1 MRLLLYLKFERS
13 NAMEQ
18 KNSKDRLRE
27 ITDSIEQGIN
37 DLFESEK
44 YRQYLRTMS
53 RFHRYSVNNT
63 LLIAMQRPDA
73 THIAGF
79 SSWRNQFGR
88 HVRKG
93 EKGIQIIAPT
103 PYKKKIDAVKVDPDT
118 KAPILDQNG
127 NAIMEEIEIKIP
139 MFRVVSVFDVS
150 QTEGRPLPEI
160 VSDLTGDV
168 QQYDTFMEALHR
180 SSPVPVSIESIAPTT
195 DGYFSLTEQSITI
208 RAGMSEVQ
216 TVCATVHEIV
226 HAKLHNYGNTNTQ
239 SEQPEEIPKKDQRTK
254 EVEAESIAYAV
265 CQYYGIETAENSFGY
280 IAGWSKGKELSEL
293 RASLETINQTASELI
308 DDIDRRFMQLC
319 EERGIENALKNA
331 EMSLE
336 DDYGMIDGIINNGQ
350 KNMEEKL
357 TDERPS
363 VLQQIKNTKKTEQKR
378 PALKCA
384 EMER

>member
-1 MRLLLYLKFERS
+1 
-13 NAMEQ
+13 MEQ
-18 KNSKDRLRE
+18 KSSKDRLRE
-27 ITDSIEQGIN
+27 ITDSIEQGIK
-37 DLFESEK
+37 DLFESDK

-79 SSWRNQFGR
+79 SNWRNQFGR

-118 KAPILDQNG
+118 KAPVLDQNG
-127 NAIMEEIEIKIP
+127 DAIMEEIEIRIP

-168 QQYDTFMEALHR
+168 QQYDTFMEALYR
-180 SSPVPVSIESIAPTT
+180 TSPVPVFFESIASTT
-195 DGYFSLTEQSITI
+195 DGYFSLMEQSITI

-216 TVCATVHEIV
+216 TVCAMVHEIA
-226 HAKLHNYGNTNTQ
+226 HAKLHNYAMANTQ
-239 SEQPEEIPKKDQRTK
+239 SEQSEETQKKDQRTK

-265 CQYYGIETAENSFGY
+265 CQYYGIETSENSFGY
-280 IAGWSKGKELSEL
+280 IAGWSKGKDLEEL

-308 DDIDRRFMQLC
+308 TDIDRYFMQLC
-319 EERGIENALKNA
+319 GERGTEIPVENTLKNV
-331 EMSLE
+331 ELSLE

-350 KNMEEKL
+350 KKVEEKL
-357 TDERPS
+357 MDQRPS
-363 VLQQIKNTKKTEQKR
+363 VLQQLQTTKNSEHKPT
-378 PALKCA
+378 ALKCA
-384 EMER
+384 ERER

>member
-1 MRLLLYLKFERS
+1 
-13 NAMEQ
+13 MEQ
-18 KNSKDRLRE
+18 KSSKDRLRE
-27 ITDSIEQGIN
+27 ITDSIEQGIK
-37 DLFESEK
+37 DLFESDK

-73 THIAGF
+73 TRVAGYNK
-79 SSWRNQFGR
+79 WRDQFGR

-118 KAPILDQNG
+118 KAPVLDQDG
-127 NAIMEEIEIKIP
+127 NAVMEEIEIKIP

-160 VSDLTGDV
+160 VSDLTGNI
-168 QQYDTFMEALHR
+168 QQYDTFMEALQR
-180 SSPVPVSIESIAPTT
+180 SSPVPISIEPITPTT
-195 DGYFSLTEQSITI
+195 DGYFSLTDQSITI

-216 TVCATVHEIV
+216 TVCASVHEIA
-226 HAKLHNYGNTNTQ
+226 HAKLHNYAVANTQ
-239 SEQPEEIPKKDQRTK
+239 SEQFEETPKRDQRTK

-308 DDIDRRFMQLC
+308 TDIDRHFMQLC
-319 EERGIENALKNA
+319 EERGTEIPVENALKNV
-331 EMSLE
+331 ELSLE

-350 KNMEEKL
+350 KNMEKKL
-357 TDERPS
+357 PEHRPS
-363 VLQQIKNTKKTEQKR
+363 VLQQLQTTKNSEHKPT
-378 PALKCA
+378 ALKCA
-384 EMER
+384 ERER

>member
-1 MRLLLYLKFERS
+1 
-13 NAMEQ
+13 MEQ
-18 KNSKDRLRE
+18 KSSKDRLRE
-27 ITDSIEQGIN
+27 ITDSIEQGIK
-37 DLFESEK
+37 DLFESDK

-79 SSWRNQFGR
+79 SNWRNQFGR

-103 PYKKKIDAVKVDPDT
+103 PYKKKIEEVKIDPAT
-118 KAPILDQNG
+118 KAPLLDKDG

-139 MFRVVSVFDVS
+139 RFRVVSVFDVS
-150 QTEGRPLPEI
+150 QTDGRPLPEI
-160 VSDLTGDV
+160 VSDLAGDV
-168 QQYDTFMEALHR
+168 QHHDTFMEALYR
-180 SSPVPVSIESIAPTT
+180 SSPVPISIEPITPTT
-195 DGYFSLTEQSITI
+195 DGYFSLTDQSITI

-216 TVCATVHEIV
+216 TVCASVHEIA
-226 HAKLHNYGNTNTQ
+226 HAKLHNYAVANTQ
-239 SEQPEEIPKKDQRTK
+239 SGESEEIPKKDQRTK

-308 DDIDRRFMQLC
+308 TDIDRHFMQLC
-319 EERGIENALKNA
+319 EERGTEIPVENALKNV
-331 EMSLE
+331 ELSLE
-336 DDYGMIDGIINNGQ
+336 DDYDMIDGIINNGQ
-350 KNMEEKL
+350 KNVEEKL
-357 TDERPS
+357 TEHRPS
-363 VLQQIKNTKKTEQKR
+363 VLQQLQTTKNLEHKR
-378 PALKCA
+378 TALKCA
-384 EMER
+384 ERER

>member
-1 MRLLLYLKFERS
+1 
-13 NAMEQ
+13 MEQ
-18 KNSKDRLRE
+18 QPNKNKEQLKE
-27 ITDSIEQGIN
+27 ITDSIEQGIK

-44 YRQYLRTMS
+44 YKQYLRTMS

-79 SSWRNQFGR
+79 SNWRNQFGR

-103 PYKKKIDAVKVDPDT
+103 PYKKKIDAVKLDPDT
-118 KAPILDQNG
+118 KAPVLDQNG
-127 NAIMEEIEIKIP
+127 NAVMEEIEIKIP

-168 QQYDTFMEALHR
+168 QQYDTFMEALYR
-180 SSPVPVSIESIAPTT
+180 SSPVPVSVEPIAPTT

-216 TVCATVHEIV
+216 TVCATIHEIA
-226 HAKLHNYGNTNTQ
+226 HAKLHNYGIANAE
-239 SEQPEEIPKKDQRTK
+239 SEQTEETPKKDQRTK

-308 DDIDRRFMQLC
+308 DDIDRHFMQLC
-319 EERGIENALKNA
+319 EERGIGNSLKNA
-331 EMSLE
+331 EISLE

-350 KNMEEKL
+350 KHMEEKL
-357 TDERPS
+357 MDHRPS
-363 VLQQIKNTKKTEQKR
+363 VLQQLQTTKNSEYKR
-378 PALKCA
+378 TALKCA
-384 EMER
+384 ERER

>member
-1 MRLLLYLKFERS
+1 
-13 NAMEQ
+13 MEQ
-18 KNSKDRLRE
+18 LKKNKERLKI
-27 ITDSIEQGIN
+27 ITDSIEQGIK
-37 DLFESEK
+37 DLFESDK
-44 YRQYLRTMS
+44 YKQYLRTMS

-79 SSWRNQFGR
+79 SNWKNQFGR

-93 EKGIQIIAPT
+93 ERGIQIIAPT

-127 NAIMEEIEIKIP
+127 NAVMEEVEIKIP

-168 QQYDTFMEALHR
+168 QQYDTFMEALQR
-180 SSPVPVSIESIAPTT
+180 SSPVPVSIEPIALTT

-216 TVCATVHEIV
+216 TMCAAVHEIA
-226 HAKLHNYGNTNTQ
+226 HAKLHNYVIANAEAEQTQ
-239 SEQPEEIPKKDQRTK
+239 EITKKDQRTK

-280 IAGWSKGKELSEL
+280 IAGWSKGKDLEEL

-308 DDIDRRFMQLC
+308 TDIDRHFMQLC
-319 EERGIENALKNA
+319 EERGTEIPVENALKNV
-331 EMSLE
+331 ELSLE
-336 DDYGMIDGIINNGQ
+336 DDYDMIDGIINNGQ
-350 KNMEEKL
+350 KNVEEKL
-357 TDERPS
+357 TEHRPS
-363 VLQQIKNTKKTEQKR
+363 VLQQLQTTKNLEHKR
-378 PALKCA
+378 TALKCA
-384 EMER
+384 ERER

>member
-1 MRLLLYLKFERS
+1 
-13 NAMEQ
+13 MEQ
-18 KNSKDRLRE
+18 SKKNKERLKI
-27 ITDSIEQGIN
+27 ITDSIEQGIK

-44 YRQYLRTMS
+44 YKQYLRTMS

-73 THIAGF
+73 TRVAGYNK
-79 SSWRNQFGR
+79 WRDQFGR

-118 KAPILDQNG
+118 KAPVLDQNG

-168 QQYDTFMEALHR
+168 QQYDAFMDALHR
-180 SSPVPVSIESIAPTT
+180 ASPVPISIEPIASST
-195 DGYFSLTEQSITI
+195 DGYFSLTEQVITI

-216 TVCATVHEIV
+216 TVCATVHEIA
-226 HAKLHNYGNTNTQ
+226 HAKLHNYDISNTQ
-239 SEQPEEIPKKDQRTK
+239 SEQSEELSKKDQRTK

-308 DDIDRRFMQLC
+308 DDIDRYFMQLC

-336 DDYGMIDGIINNGQ
+336 DGYGMIDGIINNGQ
-350 KNMEEKL
+350 KHMEDKL
-357 TDERPS
+357 TDHRPS
-363 VLQQIKNTKKTEQKR
+363 VLQQIKNTKKMGQKR
-378 PALKCA
+378 QTLKRA

>member
-1 MRLLLYLKFERS
+1 
-13 NAMEQ
+13 MEQ

-27 ITDSIEQGIN
+27 ITDSIEQGIK

-44 YRQYLRTMS
+44 YKQYLRTMS

-79 SSWRNQFGR
+79 SNWRNQFGR

-118 KAPILDQNG
+118 KAPVLDQNG

-168 QQYDTFMEALHR
+168 QQYDAFMDALHR
-180 SSPVPVSIESIAPTT
+180 ASPVPISIELIAPTT
-195 DGYFSLTEQSITI
+195 DGYFSLTEQAITI

-216 TVCATVHEIV
+216 TVCATVHEIA
-226 HAKLHNYGNTNTQ
+226 HARLHNYGSANAEA
-239 SEQPEEIPKKDQRTK
+239 EQIQEVPKKDQRTK

-293 RASLETINQTASELI
+293 RASLETINLLI
-308 DDIDRRFMQLC
+308 
-319 EERGIENALKNA
+319 
-331 EMSLE
+331 
-336 DDYGMIDGIINNGQ
+336 
-350 KNMEEKL
+350 
-357 TDERPS
+357 
-363 VLQQIKNTKKTEQKR
+363 LQIG
-378 PALKCA
+378 
-384 EMER
+384 

>member
-1 MRLLLYLKFERS
+1 
-13 NAMEQ
+13 MEQ

-27 ITDSIEQGIN
+27 ITDSIEQGIK
-37 DLFESEK
+37 DLFESDK
-44 YRQYLRTMS
+44 YKQYLRTMS

-79 SSWRNQFGR
+79 GNWRNQFGR

-127 NAIMEEIEIKIP
+127 NAVMEEIEIKIP

-160 VSDLTGDV
+160 VSDLTGNV
-168 QQYDTFMEALHR
+168 QQYDTFMEALQR
-180 SSPVPVSIESIAPTT
+180 SSPVTISMEPITPTT
-195 DGYFSLTEQSITI
+195 DGYFSLTKQSITI

-216 TVCATVHEIV
+216 TVCAAVHEIA
-226 HAKLHNYGNTNTQ
+226 HAKLHNYGIANNQ
-239 SEQPEEIPKKDQRTK
+239 SEQSEETPKKDQRTK

-280 IAGWSKGKELSEL
+280 IAGWSKDKELTEL

-308 DDIDRRFMQLC
+308 TDIDRHFMQLC
-319 EERGIENALKNA
+319 EERGMENALKNA

-350 KNMEEKL
+350 KHMEEKM
-357 TDERPS
+357 TEHRPS
-363 VLQQIKNTKKTEQKR
+363 VLQQLQTTNKPEQKR
-378 PALKCA
+378 PALKSA

>member
-1 MRLLLYLKFERS
+1 
-13 NAMEQ
+13 MEQ
-18 KNSKDRLRE
+18 QSNKNKERLKE
-27 ITDSIEQGIN
+27 ITDSIEQGIK

-73 THIAGF
+73 TRVAGF
-79 SSWRNQFGR
+79 SKWRDQFGR

-103 PYKKKIDAVKVDPDT
+103 PYKKKIDAVKLDPDT
-118 KAPILDQNG
+118 KAPVLDQNG

-160 VSDLTGDV
+160 VSDLTGNV

-180 SSPVPVSIESIAPTT
+180 ASPVPVSIEPIAPAT
-195 DGYFSLTEQSITI
+195 DGYFSLMEQAITI

-216 TVCATVHEIV
+216 TVCATVHEIA
-226 HAKLHNYGNTNTQ
+226 HAKLHNYGIANAEA
-239 SEQPEEIPKKDQRTK
+239 EQPQEAPKKDQRIK

-308 DDIDRRFMQLC
+308 DDIDRHFMQLC
-319 EERGIENALKNA
+319 KEHGMENALKNA

-350 KNMEEKL
+350 KHMEDKL
-357 TDERPS
+357 TDHRPS
-363 VLQQIKNTKKTEQKR
+363 VLQQLQTTNKQEQRR

>member
-1 MRLLLYLKFERS
+1 
-13 NAMEQ
+13 MEQ
-18 KNSKDRLRE
+18 KSSKDRLRE
-27 ITDSIEQGIN
+27 ITDSIEQGIKN
-37 DLFESEK
+37 LFESDK
-44 YRQYLRTMS
+44 YKQYLRTMS

-79 SSWRNQFGR
+79 SSWRDQFGR

-103 PYKKKIDAVKVDPDT
+103 PYKKKIDAVKLDPDT
-118 KAPILDQNG
+118 KAPVLDQNG
-127 NAIMEEIEIKIP
+127 NAVMEEIEIKIP

-168 QQYDTFMEALHR
+168 QQYDTFMEALQR
-180 SSPVPVSIESIAPTT
+180 SSPVPISIEPIAPTT

-216 TVCATVHEIV
+216 TVCTAVHEIA
-226 HAKLHNYGNTNTQ
+226 HAKLHNYAMTNTQ
-239 SEQPEEIPKKDQRTK
+239 SEQFEETPKRDQRTK

-280 IAGWSKGKELSEL
+280 IAGWSKGKELAEL

-308 DDIDRRFMQLC
+308 TDIDRHFMQLC
-319 EERGIENALKNA
+319 KERGTEIPVENALKNV
-331 EMSLE
+331 ELFLE

-350 KNMEEKL
+350 KNMEKKL
-357 TDERPS
+357 AEHRPS
-363 VLQQIKNTKKTEQKR
+363 VLQQLQTTNNSEYKR
-378 PALKCA
+378 TALKCA
-384 EMER
+384 ERER

>member
-1 MRLLLYLKFERS
+1 
-13 NAMEQ
+13 MEQ
-18 KNSKDRLRE
+18 SKKNKERLKI
-27 ITDSIEQGIN
+27 ITDSIEQGIK
-37 DLFESEK
+37 DLFESDK

-73 THIAGF
+73 TRVAGF
-79 SSWRNQFGR
+79 SKWRNQFGR

-103 PYKKKIDAVKVDPDT
+103 PFKKKIDAVKVDPDT
-118 KAPILDQNG
+118 KAPVLDQNG
-127 NAIMEEIEIKIP
+127 NTVMEESEIKIP

-168 QQYDTFMEALHR
+168 HQYDTFMEAMCR
-180 SSPVPVSIESIAPTT
+180 ASPVPVSIEPIVPTT
-195 DGYFSLTEQSITI
+195 DGYFSLAEQAITI

-216 TVCATVHEIV
+216 TVCAAVHEIA
-226 HAKLHNYGNTNTQ
+226 HAKLHNYGIANAEAEQTQ
-239 SEQPEEIPKKDQRTK
+239 EVPKKEQRTK

-293 RASLETINQTASELI
+293 RTSLETINQTASEFI
-308 DDIDRRFMQLC
+308 DDIDHHFMQLC
-319 EERGIENALKNA
+319 EERGMENALKNA

-350 KNMEEKL
+350 KHMEEKL
-357 TDERPS
+357 TDHRPS

>member
-1 MRLLLYLKFERS
+1 
-13 NAMEQ
+13 MEQ

-27 ITDSIEQGIN
+27 ITDSIEQGIQN
-37 DLFESEK
+37 LFESDK
-44 YRQYLRTMS
+44 YKQYLRTMS

-63 LLIAMQRPDA
+63 ILIAMQRPDA

-103 PYKKKIDAVKVDPDT
+103 PYKKKIDAVKLDPDT
-118 KAPILDQNG
+118 KAPVQDQNG
-127 NAIMEEIEIKIP
+127 NAVMEEIEIKIP

-160 VSDLTGDV
+160 LSDLTGDV
-168 QQYDTFMEALHR
+168 QQYDTFMEALQR
-180 SSPVPVSIESIAPTT
+180 SSPVPVSIEPIGPTT
-195 DGYFSLTEQSITI
+195 DGYFSLTEQAINI

-216 TVCATVHEIV
+216 TVCATVHEIA
-226 HAKLHNYGNTNTQ
+226 HAKLHNYAIANNQ
-239 SEQPEEIPKKDQRTK
+239 SEQSEETPKKDQRTK

-280 IAGWSKGKELSEL
+280 IAGWSKEKELSEL

-308 DDIDRRFMQLC
+308 TDIDRHFMQLC
-319 EERGIENALKNA
+319 EERGTEIPVENALKNV
-331 EMSLE
+331 ELSLE

-350 KNMEEKL
+350 KNMEKKL
-357 TDERPS
+357 PEHRPS
-363 VLQQIKNTKKTEQKR
+363 VLQQLQTTKNLEHKST
-378 PALKCA
+378 ALKCA
-384 EMER
+384 ERER

>member
-1 MRLLLYLKFERS
+1 
-13 NAMEQ
+13 MEQ

-27 ITDSIEQGIN
+27 ITDSIEQGIK

-44 YRQYLRTMS
+44 YKQYLRTMS

-79 SSWRNQFGR
+79 SNWRNQFGR

-103 PYKKKIDAVKVDPDT
+103 PYKKKIDAVKLDPDT
-118 KAPILDQNG
+118 KAPVLDQNG
-127 NAIMEEIEIKIP
+127 NAVMEEIEIKIP

-150 QTEGRPLPEI
+150 QTEGRPLPEV
-160 VSDLTGDV
+160 VSDLTGNV
-168 QQYDTFMEALHR
+168 QQYDAFMEALYR
-180 SSPVPVSIESIAPTT
+180 ASPVPVSIEPIAPTT

-216 TVCATVHEIV
+216 TACATVHEIA
-226 HAKLHNYGNTNTQ
+226 HAKLHNYDTVNTQ
-239 SEQPEEIPKKDQRTK
+239 SEQSEETPKKDQRTK

-265 CQYYGIETAENSFGY
+265 CQYYGIETSENSFGY
-280 IAGWSKGKELSEL
+280 IAGWSKGKDLEEL

-308 DDIDRRFMQLC
+308 TDIDRYFMQLC
-319 EERGIENALKNA
+319 GERGTEISVENTLKNV
-331 EMSLE
+331 ELSLE
-336 DDYGMIDGIINNGQ
+336 DDYDMIDGIINNGQ
-350 KNMEEKL
+350 KNVEEKL
-357 TDERPS
+357 MDQRPS
-363 VLQQIKNTKKTEQKR
+363 VLQQLQTANNSEHKR
-378 PALKCA
+378 TALKCA
-384 EMER
+384 ERER

>member
-1 MRLLLYLKFERS
+1 
-13 NAMEQ
+13 MEQ
-18 KNSKDRLRE
+18 KSSKDRLRE
-27 ITDSIEQGIN
+27 ITDSIEQGIK
-37 DLFESEK
+37 DLFESDK

-73 THIAGF
+73 TRVAGYNK
-79 SSWRNQFGR
+79 WRDQFGR

-118 KAPILDQNG
+118 KAPVLDQDG
-127 NAIMEEIEIKIP
+127 NAVMEEIEIKIP

-160 VSDLTGDV
+160 VSDLTGNI
-168 QQYDTFMEALHR
+168 QQYDTFMEALQR
-180 SSPVPVSIESIAPTT
+180 SSPVPISIEPITPTT
-195 DGYFSLTEQSITI
+195 DGYFSLTDQSITI

-216 TVCATVHEIV
+216 TVCASVHEIA
-226 HAKLHNYGNTNTQ
+226 HAKLHNYAVANTQ
-239 SEQPEEIPKKDQRTK
+239 SEQFEETPKRDQRTK

-293 RASLETINQTASELI
+293 RASLETINQTASELVT
-308 DDIDRRFMQLC
+308 DIDRHFMQLC
-319 EERGIENALKNA
+319 EERGTEIPVENALKNV
-331 EMSLE
+331 ELSLE

-350 KNMEEKL
+350 KNMEKKL
-357 TDERPS
+357 PEHRPS
-363 VLQQIKNTKKTEQKR
+363 VLQQLQTTKNSEHKPT
-378 PALKCA
+378 ALKCA
-384 EMER
+384 ERER

>member
-1 MRLLLYLKFERS
+1 
-13 NAMEQ
+13 MEQ
-18 KNSKDRLRE
+18 SKKNKERLKI

-73 THIAGF
+73 THVAGF
-79 SSWRNQFGR
+79 SKWRDQFGR

-103 PYKKKIDAVKVDPDT
+103 PYKKKVDAVKLDPDT
-118 KAPILDQNG
+118 KTPVLDQNG

-139 MFRVVSVFDVS
+139 MFRVVYVFDVS

-168 QQYDTFMEALHR
+168 QQYDAFMDALHR
-180 SSPVPVSIESIAPTT
+180 ASPVPISIEPIAPTT

-208 RAGMSEVQ
+208 REGMSEVQ
-216 TVCATVHEIV
+216 TVCATVHEIA
-226 HAKLHNYGNTNTQ
+226 HAKLHNYDISNTQ
-239 SEQPEEIPKKDQRTK
+239 SEQSEEIPKKDHRTK

-308 DDIDRRFMQLC
+308 DDIDRHFMQLC
-319 EERGIENALKNA
+319 EERGMENALKNA

>member
-1 MRLLLYLKFERS
+1 
-13 NAMEQ
+13 MEQ
-18 KNSKDRLRE
+18 KSSKDRLRE
-27 ITDSIEQGIN
+27 ITDSIEQGIKN
-37 DLFESEK
+37 LFESDK
-44 YRQYLRTMS
+44 YEQYLRTMS

-79 SSWRNQFGR
+79 SNWRNQFGR

-118 KAPILDQNG
+118 KAPVLDQNG
-127 NAIMEEIEIKIP
+127 NAIMEEIEIRIP

-168 QQYDTFMEALHR
+168 QQYDTFMEALYR
-180 SSPVPVSIESIAPTT
+180 ASPVPVSIEPITPST

-216 TVCATVHEIV
+216 TVCAAVHEIA
-226 HAKLHNYGNTNTQ
+226 HAKLHNYATANNQ
-239 SEQPEEIPKKDQRTK
+239 SEQSEETPKNDQRTK
-254 EVEAESIAYAV
+254 EVEAESVAYAV
-265 CQYYGIETAENSFGY
+265 CQYYGIETSENSFGY

-308 DDIDRRFMQLC
+308 IDIDRHFMQLC
-319 EERGIENALKNA
+319 GERGMEIPVENALKNV
-331 EMSLE
+331 ELSLE

-350 KNMEEKL
+350 KDVEEKL
-357 TDERPS
+357 PEHRPS
-363 VLQQIKNTKKTEQKR
+363 VLQQLQTAKNLEHKST
-378 PALKCA
+378 ALKCA
-384 EMER
+384 ERER

>member
-1 MRLLLYLKFERS
+1 
-13 NAMEQ
+13 MEQ
-18 KNSKDRLRE
+18 LKKNKERLKI
-27 ITDSIEQGIN
+27 ITDSIEQGIK
-37 DLFESEK
+37 DLFESDK
-44 YRQYLRTMS
+44 YKQYLRTMS

-79 SSWRNQFGR
+79 SNWKNQFGR

-93 EKGIQIIAPT
+93 ERGIQIIAPT

-127 NAIMEEIEIKIP
+127 NAVMEEVEIKIP

-168 QQYDTFMEALHR
+168 QQYDTFMEALQR
-180 SSPVPVSIESIAPTT
+180 SSPVPVSIEPIALTT

-216 TVCATVHEIV
+216 TMCAAVHEIA
-226 HAKLHNYGNTNTQ
+226 HAKLHNYVIANAEAEQTQ
-239 SEQPEEIPKKDQRTK
+239 EITKKDQRTK

-280 IAGWSKGKELSEL
+280 IAGWSKGKDLEEL

-308 DDIDRRFMQLC
+308 DNIDRHFMQLC
-319 EERGIENALKNA
+319 KEHGMENALKNA

-336 DDYGMIDGIINNGQ
+336 DDYDMIDGIINNGQ
-350 KNMEEKL
+350 KNVEEKL
-357 TDERPS
+357 TEHRPS
-363 VLQQIKNTKKTEQKR
+363 VLQQLQTTNNSEYKR
-378 PALKCA
+378 TALKCA
-384 EMER
+384 ERER